1 MLPLQSVLRRLPI
14 SSKLVEDLVA
24 DPEMVEELLKQAE
37 TMKYGI
43 IIVAAVP
50 MLCVYPFIQKYF
62 VKGVMVGSIKG

>member
-1 MLPLQSVLRRLPI
+1 MLPLQSVLRRLLI